1 MSLFVFFV
9 VVFVFLMLHMIGE
22 FRLFFFFYIAVSF
35 GEVKYLRAAEG

>member
-22 FRLFFFFYIAVSF
+22 FRLFFFYIAVSF